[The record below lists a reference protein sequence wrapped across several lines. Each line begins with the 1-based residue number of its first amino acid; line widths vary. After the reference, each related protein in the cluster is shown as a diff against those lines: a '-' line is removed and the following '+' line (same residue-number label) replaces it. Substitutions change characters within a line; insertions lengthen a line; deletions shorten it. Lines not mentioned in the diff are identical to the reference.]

1 MTPLP
6 LIGRTFLGTS
16 ADGEAE
22 GEREKERKRKMTGG
36 RSREKESLLA
46 SCGIYSNVAL
56 LLLWRIDLQTLFF
69 PLFFSFLLRKTEFR
83 LFLRST
89 ERKRG
94 EGELKGVKKED
105 VLLLSPYL
113 RGTCSFLFFFFP
125 PLCELRNAT
134 PFPLILLHLIF
145 FFFIKQLRVKV
156 KK

>member
-69 PLFFSFLLRKTEFR
+69 PS
-83 LFLRST
+83 
-89 ERKRG
+89 
-94 EGELKGVKKED
+94 
-105 VLLLSPYL
+105 
-113 RGTCSFLFFFFP
+113 FFFFFSAKQNSGSFY
-125 PLCELRNAT
+125 EALRERGG
-134 PFPLILLHLIF
+134 
-145 FFFIKQLRVKV
+145 KGS
-156 KK
+156 